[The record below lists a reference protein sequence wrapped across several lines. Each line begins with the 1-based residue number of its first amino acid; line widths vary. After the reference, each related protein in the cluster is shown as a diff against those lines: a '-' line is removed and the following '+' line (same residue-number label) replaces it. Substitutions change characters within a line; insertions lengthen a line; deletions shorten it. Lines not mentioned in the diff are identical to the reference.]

1 MKKRFIAGIEPQK
14 KTKDFAY
21 TITDRRTKEVLTFGG
36 YKDARSAK
44 RGFNRAISSK
54 GLLNGNNIETNW

>member
-1 MKKRFIAGIEPQK
+1 MKKRFTAEVVPQK

-21 TITDRRTKEVLTFGG
+21 CITDKRTKEVLTFGG

-54 GLLNGNNIETNW
+54 GLLNGNNIETAW